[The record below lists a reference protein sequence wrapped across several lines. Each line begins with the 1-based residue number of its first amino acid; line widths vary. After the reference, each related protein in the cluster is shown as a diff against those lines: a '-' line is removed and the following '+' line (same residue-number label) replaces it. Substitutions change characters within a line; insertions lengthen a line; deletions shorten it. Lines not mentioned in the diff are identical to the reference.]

1 VLFGLEP
8 EQLGMTLNDYLWA
21 RCGIEEAAIDVGLR
35 LRGPEGQAALVG
47 PGALFLVP
55 GSMRAADIARIVRE
69 GYDIERMNAGFQA
82 LGEAL
87 ELDWL
92 VIDTHPGLNEATLLS
107 IAIADVLFLLLRP
120 DRQDYQGTAI
130 TLDVARRLEV
140 PRLELLVNKV
150 LASVDFTAVR
160 EGIEAGFAATVAAV
174 LPLSEDLLR
183 NGSETVLV
191 AANPEHPVSRV
202 INELASGL

>member
-1 VLFGLEP
+1 
-8 EQLGMTLNDYLWA
+8 
-21 RCGIEEAAIDVGLR
+21 
-35 LRGPEGQAALVG
+35 
-47 PGALFLVP
+47 
-55 GSMRAADIARIVRE
+55 
-69 GYDIERMNAGFQA
+69 
-82 LGEAL
+82 
-87 ELDWL
+87 
-92 VIDTHPGLNEATLLS
+92 
-107 IAIADVLFLLLRP
+107 VLFLLLRP

-150 LASVDFTAVR
+150 LSSVDFAAVR

-191 AANPEHPVSRV
+191 AASPEHPVSLV
-202 INELASGL
+202 ISELARGL

>member
-1 VLFGLEP
+1 
-8 EQLGMTLNDYLWA
+8 
-21 RCGIEEAAIDVGLR
+21 
-35 LRGPEGQAALVG
+35 
-47 PGALFLVP
+47 
-55 GSMRAADIARIVRE
+55 MRAADIARIVRE

-150 LASVDFTAVR
+150 LASVDFAAVR

-191 AANPEHPVSRV
+191 AASPDHAISRV
-202 INELASGL
+202 ISELASGL